1 MIQNGKAGRCNHMN
15 KMMMMDDKNDLR
27 WHAWVEAS
35 GAFPAQP
42 KEYKKVV
49 PDFRLADKW
58 CCLYVRNK

>member
-1 MIQNGKAGRCNHMN
+1 MN
-15 KMMMMDDKNDLR
+15 KKMLMLDDMNDLR